1 MKFKKRLI
9 YYLFGFIIGLM
20 ITIFIIHQK
29 DSEFNYLPN
38 DRVLGDFKKKE
49 WHFDYSFS
57 SYDTINILKN
67 SKIEFSKSTI
77 GKVSCNIY
85 LLNQN
90 KGSDKF
96 YFNAT
101 NCETKVYYTDLRA
114 SSK

>member
-1 MKFKKRLI
+1 MKFKKRLS
-9 YYLFGFIIGLM
+9 YYLFGFLLGLM
-20 ITIFIIHQK
+20 ITIFIVRQK
-29 DSEFNYLPN
+29 DTKFNYLPK

-49 WHFDYSFS
+49 WHFDYSFY

-67 SKIEFSKSTI
+67 SKIEFSKSII
-77 GKVSCNIY
+77 GKDSCNIY

-101 NCETKVYYTDLRA
+101 NCETKVYYTDLRP
-114 SSK
+114 SSE

>member
-1 MKFKKRLI
+1 MKNLNSITVTIPTLNEEKNILSCIKSIKKSGI
-9 YYLFGFIIGLM
+9 KNIIVIDGGS
-20 ITIFIIHQK
+20 T
-29 DSEFNYLPN
+29 DN
-38 DRVLGDFKKKE
+38 
-49 WHFDYSFS
+49 
-57 SYDTINILKN
+57 TINILKN
-67 SKIEFSKSTI
+67 SKIEFSKSII
-77 GKVSCNIY
+77 GKDSCNIY